1 MTTIICCL
9 QKWSLRSDKTCRKM
23 PILRNIAAS
32 PKRPM
37 SIRRPAIA
45 IAMLGGLF
53 AMISIIDLIVIPP
66 PGAHFSQESAGP

>member
-1 MTTIICCL
+1 
-9 QKWSLRSDKTCRKM
+9 M

-37 SIRRPAIA
+37 SVRRPAIT
-45 IAMLGGLF
+45 IAMLGGFF

-66 PGAHFSQESAGP
+66 PGAHFSQESGGP